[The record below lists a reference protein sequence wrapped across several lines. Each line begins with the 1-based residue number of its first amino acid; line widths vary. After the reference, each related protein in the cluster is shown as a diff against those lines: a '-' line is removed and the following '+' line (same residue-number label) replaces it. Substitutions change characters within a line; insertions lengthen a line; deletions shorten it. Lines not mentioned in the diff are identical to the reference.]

1 MRPAKC
7 PADPADDPRRERL
20 TVSAHTRALDAT
32 TALTDDL
39 TVDLVWMVRPRRY
52 LWVAVTAGVLVGAA
66 GGWWAGALIERGQWF
81 FTASGVIVL
90 GGLGTNI
97 GVDFFLLALGSSRL
111 YLVDSSRVTAR
122 PVRRATPLRRDSIA
136 WHGGRLFPRVI
147 IDGRTHVTGRKYR
160 DRLRRM
166 LGDERSRG
174 PDATRTHETQASDV
188 QEG

>member
-1 MRPAKC
+1 M
-7 PADPADDPRRERL
+7 
-20 TVSAHTRALDAT
+20 TSHTRALDAT

-39 TVDLVWMVRPRRY
+39 TVDLVWMVRPRRCF
-52 LWVAVTAGVLVGAA
+52 WVAVTAGVIVGAA
-66 GGWWAGALIERGQWF
+66 SGWWAGALIGRGQWF

-122 PVRRATPLRRDSIA
+122 PVRRATPLRRDSVA
-136 WHGGRLFPRVI
+136 WHGSHLFARVI
-147 IDGRTHVTGRKYR
+147 VDDRTHITGRQYR

-166 LGDERSRG
+166 LGDERVRR